1 MPLVN
6 VTGCRDL
13 SQLFWFILTSPSTPA
28 QSFWPL
34 SPHSLVVSISR
45 ILYFKSF
52 SMTFVNVFQSEGTDT
67 SLSLQHQL
75 AWSLITIYQ
84 VYSQTVPYQP
94 VSPYPRELW
103 LVLIP
108 PLWGFCAAVLACL
121 PMDIRMQL
129 PYCTP

>member
-1 MPLVN
+1 MQLIHVA
-6 VTGCRDL
+6 GSRDL
-13 SQLFWFILTSPSTPA
+13 FKLWSIPFLINRITPTLTSK
-28 QSFWPL
+28 
-34 SPHSLVVSISR
+34 VSVLIHHILMVSR
-45 ILYFKSF
+45 SLYFKSF

-84 VYSQTVPYQP
+84 VYSLTVPYLP

-108 PLWGFCAAVLACL
+108 PL
-121 PMDIRMQL
+121 
-129 PYCTP
+129 